1 MYEVRG
7 MSMRAT
13 TNMNDLFAGIIG
25 NKWMEK
31 CFMLIGFY
39 TRSHWKKRFQNIVN
53 YSSFYAYSAQY
64 AQIRNDMSQMKGT
77 TEKMIED
84 KQMIIRNS
92 SSAFLNM
99 VTFRNYFRWQSCSS
113 QIRNALFSPQSIGLK
128 LTSQVHI
135 SHSRTKEKGTDF
147 STRIHPSYFVYQSK
161 SCHAKVNNS
170 NPICFFTG
178 ELLFIINLEFIYST
192 KQLASSVW
200 VKTLIVSFL

>member
-1 MYEVRG
+1 MYEVSG

-135 SHSRTKEKGTDF
+135 SHSRSRKGQT
-147 STRIHPSYFVYQSK
+147 SVR
-161 SCHAKVNNS
+161 
-170 NPICFFTG
+170 
-178 ELLFIINLEFIYST
+178 EFIRHISYIN
-192 KQLASSVW
+192 QNLAMP
-200 VKTLIVSFL
+200 K